1 MLPERRT
8 PVRLQPGGFVS
19 VFYYCIKAQIRATP
33 RHMPFKPIC
42 GMHTTKCCLD
52 IAARAYPTRQSRTLK
67 YTAFSLCLCRASER
81 ITKTR
86 RVASSSSEPA
96 ASSRVS
102 LENVGWIVDS
112 TLMRT
117 RKPSISLNTSF
128 VHASCNII
136 LCISDNTYII
146 MVMTLHCGIRAFGQ
160 TYLYSFCQSV
170 RRLES
175 LRGVPHELNE
185 DIPRKVLWVQLI
197 RLLECFLAE
206 ARRKRRRKREP
217 STERREE
224 GAKHVVNKIVRK
236 LPESQSSESREHRCR
251 G

>member
-1 MLPERRT
+1 
-8 PVRLQPGGFVS
+8 
-19 VFYYCIKAQIRATP
+19 
-33 RHMPFKPIC
+33 
-42 GMHTTKCCLD
+42 
-52 IAARAYPTRQSRTLK
+52 
-67 YTAFSLCLCRASER
+67 
-81 ITKTR
+81 
-86 RVASSSSEPA
+86 
-96 ASSRVS
+96 
-102 LENVGWIVDS
+102 
-112 TLMRT
+112 MRT

-175 LRGVPHELNE
+175 LRGVPHELNQ

-197 RLLECFLAE
+197 RLLQCFLAE